1 MRGPMK
7 LFGLIALLSLVIL
20 LGGYIGENWFSSNRW
35 SGSSKPM
42 TLGEMLRDWLIFML
56 LFSGLE
62 ALLNQALRLACR
74 TVC

>member
-1 MRGPMK
+1 MK

-20 LGGYIGENWFSSNRW
+20 LGGYIAENWFSSKW
-35 SGSSKPM
+35 SAYSKPM
-42 TLGEMLRDWLIFML
+42 TLGEMFRDWLVFML